1 MHYLSASELSKKIK
15 SKEITS
21 TELSKLYIDRI
32 EKYDDAINSVVV
44 KIFDKALEDAEKA
57 DIAIEKGDYWGP
69 LHGLPMTIK
78 ESYKIKNLE
87 TTWGNENFK
96 GNLADEDGLAVQR
109 LKNAGAHFLGKTNV
123 PLDLSDYQSYNKIY
137 GTTNNPWDITK
148 TPGGSSGGSAAALAA
163 GFTGLEAGSDIGG
176 SIRNPAHYCGVFGH
190 KPTHGV
196 IPSAGHELF
205 PNVPEP
211 DLSVCGPM
219 ARSAED
225 LRMAL
230 DIMAG
235 PKERKAIGWKLDL
248 PDTSLKN
255 LNQFKVA
262 IWSNEEMA
270 PVSQEIADRANM
282 IGSSLSELGATVSYD
297 ARPKFDAMHQE
308 IVYQTLLQSII
319 TVSMSDQEVEEIQ
332 KLVDN
337 LKPNDFSAEA
347 LIARGTVVSH
357 RYWLRNNYQREQIK
371 TAWQEF
377 FKEWDILICPQQAT
391 TAFAHD
397 QGKISERKLIVD
409 GKEQPYF
416 QQIFWSGLATNA
428 HLPSTVFPTGLSNEG
443 LPIGL
448 QAVGGHYQD
457 KKTIEFSRLLAKEIG
472 GFIPPND
479 YI

>member
-1 MHYLSASELSKKIK
+1 MHHLSASELSKKIK
-15 SKEITS
+15 AKEITS
-21 TELSKLYIDRI
+21 TELTKIYIDRI
-32 EKYDDAINSVVV
+32 EKYDDAINSVIVR
-44 KIFDKALEDAEKA
+44 IFDKALEDAEKA
-57 DIAIEKGDYWGP
+57 DIALAKGDYWGP

-78 ESYKIKNLE
+78 ESYKIKDTD
-87 TTWGNENFK
+87 TTWGNESFK

-123 PLDLSDYQSYNKIY
+123 PLDLSDFQSYNKIY

-176 SIRNPAHYCGVFGH
+176 SIRNPAHYCGVYGH
-190 KPTHGV
+190 KPTHGI
-196 IPSAGHELF
+196 IPSAGHELI

-235 PKERKAIGWKLDL
+235 PKEREATGWKLDL
-248 PDTSLKN
+248 PETKLKE
-255 LNQFKVA
+255 LKEFRVA

-270 PVSQEIADRANM
+270 PVSSEIADRATM
-282 IGSSLSELGATVSYD
+282 IGNTLDDLGATVSFN
-297 ARPKFDAMHQE
+297 ARPAFDSMHQE
-308 IVYQTLLQSII
+308 IVYQTLLQSLL
-319 TVSMSDQEVEEIQ
+319 TVSMADHEVKVIQ
-332 KLVDN
+332 NIVDN

-347 LIARGTVVSH
+347 LIARGTVLSH
-357 RYWLRNNYQREQIK
+357 RNWLRTNYQREQIK
-371 TAWQEF
+371 IAWQKF
-377 FKEWDILICPQQAT
+377 FEEWDILICPQQAT
-391 TAFAHD
+391 TAFIHD
-397 QGKISERKLIVD
+397 QGRISERKLIVD

-416 QQIFWSGLATNA
+416 QQIFWAGLIINA
-428 HLPSTVFPTGLSNEG
+428 HLPSTVFPTGLSSEG

-448 QAVGGHYQD
+448 QAVSGHYQD

-472 GFIPPND
+472 GFTPPKD
-479 YI
+479 FI